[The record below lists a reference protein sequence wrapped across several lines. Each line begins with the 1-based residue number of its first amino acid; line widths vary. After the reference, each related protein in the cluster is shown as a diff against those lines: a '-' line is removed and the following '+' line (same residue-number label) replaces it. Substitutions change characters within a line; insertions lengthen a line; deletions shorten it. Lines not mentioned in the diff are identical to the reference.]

1 MSRKPFPLFLIF
13 IFFAACSSDDRDKA
27 AENRLIAFKVHSTF
41 PHDEASFTQGF
52 VVHQG
57 KLFESTGEN
66 GHSWF
71 GVLNIKTGKPEKSV
85 ALDSEYFGEGIT
97 ILNDKVYQLTWKSQK
112 GFIYAINDFEK
123 LGEFTYSTQGWGL
136 TNDGTHL
143 IMSDG
148 TDKIYYLDTTSFAV
162 TKTIRVT
169 FDSKPVNMLNE
180 LEYVNGSIYA
190 NIWQTNTIAKID
202 PGTGE
207 MSGFMDLTALE
218 AQAKIKNPDID
229 VLNGI
234 AWYEPTKSL
243 LVTGKY
249 WPYIYALKLE
259 TGQ

>member
-1 MSRKPFPLFLIF
+1 MSRKHSPLFLLF
-13 IFFAACSSDDRDKA
+13 IAIAACSSGDSEKA
-27 AENRLIAFKVHSTF
+27 VENRLIAYKVRSTF
-41 PHDEASFTQGF
+41 PHDQASFTQGF
-52 VVHQG
+52 VVYQG
-57 KLFESTGEN
+57 KLYESTGEN
-66 GHSWF
+66 GQSWF
-71 GVLNIKTGKPEKSV
+71 GVLNIKTGKPERSV

-97 ILNDKVYQLTWKSQK
+97 ILNNKVYQLTWKSKK
-112 GFIYAINDFEK
+112 GFIYAVDDFEK

-162 TKTIRVT
+162 TKTISVT
-169 FDSKPVNMLNE
+169 FDAKPVNMLNE
-180 LEYVNGSIYA
+180 LEYVNGSIYV

-207 MSGFMDLTALE
+207 IRGFLDLTALE
-218 AQAKIKNPDID
+218 AQAKIKNPNLD

-234 AWYEPTKSL
+234 AWYEPTQSL

-259 TGQ
+259 EN